1 MGKGNFA
8 PQAPF
13 WGPGPLF
20 GPVGNEKGVVSRA
33 PGNPAFP
40 IRFGRFL
47 ETDSRAKM
55 GETKDFRSRNE
66 LKQGGNHNPLV
77 EVETGSRAL
86 KMGPAQRSLRHLNG
100 FGADGSVR
108 KNVSQF

>member
-13 WGPGPLF
+13 WGSGPLF
-20 GPVGNEKGVVSRA
+20 GPVGNVKGVVSRA

-47 ETDSRAKM
+47 ETDSRAKIK
-55 GETKDFRSRNE
+55 ETKDFRSRNE
-66 LKQGGNHNPLV
+66 LKQGENHNPLG

-86 KMGPAQRSLRHLNG
+86 KMGPAQ
-100 FGADGSVR
+100 
-108 KNVSQF
+108 